1 MCPSSRGWLGS
12 AREGKKMVG
21 AATMLSRTTRPSHRS
36 KHQYFVEERV
46 GGNRISPAA
55 TLGMPPQ
62 EFVEAIQ
69 HPSEPVDLD
78 QPARCPPPEG
88 NIMRDGEIWREM
100 LAGRRRHQMEKGWDE
115 GDAAGSRT
123 GIPPRRRV
131 QHSPREK
138 YLFMKHSAPERAVGT
153 IVE

>member
-12 AREGKKMVG
+12 ARKGKKMVG
-21 AATMLSRTTRPSHRS
+21 AATMPSRTTRPSHRL
-36 KHQYFVEERV
+36 KHQFFVEERV

-62 EFVEAIQ
+62 EFFEAIH

-100 LAGRRRHQMEKGWDE
+100 LAGRRRQQTEKGWDE